1 MNNIYC
7 YILKKN
13 LQTFWIVI
21 FKKCFSKEIYIVEMY
36 GYCSV
41 IFLLDLSIL
50 SRIED
55 NETFK
60 IMYIDN
66 KKYYAISCSL

>member
-1 MNNIYC
+1 
-7 YILKKN
+7 
-13 LQTFWIVI
+13 
-21 FKKCFSKEIYIVEMY
+21 MY